1 MDILHGQLKEK
12 EAFIYKIQK
21 NGEEK
26 YYYLGC
32 SVFKE
37 CTNEE
42 HQKFF
47 EKYAQS
53 IEVDDSK
60 MIRIFYNKVMDAA
73 KSKDN
78 KDRESAMKIKELI
91 YSLEFEEV
99 EALQRQLSL
108 FTYLYSRYSNR
119 LLSRRYFI
127 E

>member
-1 MDILHGQLKEK
+1 MDILHGQLIEK
-12 EAFIYKIQK
+12 EGFIYKIQTEE
-21 NGEEK
+21 GEK

-37 CTNEE
+37 CKNKKHIE
-42 HQKFF
+42 FF
-47 EKYAQS
+47 EKYANA

-60 MIRIFYNKVMDAA
+60 LIRIFYNKVIDVA
-73 KSKDN
+73 KEIEN
-78 KDRESAMKIKELI
+78 KDRQASMKIKELI

-99 EALQRQLSL
+99 EGLQRQVSL
-108 FTYLYSRYSNR
+108 FTYLYSRYSNK